1 MQGRITDESLKKRVR
16 NYLLVML
23 SRKGIDFAELCRV
36 HNEDYNN
43 LYSRAMNQSGIDLEH
58 INNVLKL
65 ANYTHRVDFINGD
78 FCEVYK
84 SKL

>member
-1 MQGRITDESLKKRVR
+1 MPGRITDESLKKRVR

-58 INNVLKL
+58 INYVLKL
-65 ANYTHRVDFINGD
+65 AKYTHRVDFINGD

>member
-1 MQGRITDESLKKRVR
+1 MQGRITDESLKRRVR

-36 HNEDYNN
+36 HDEDYNN

-58 INNVLKL
+58 SNNVLKL
-65 ANYTHRVDFINGD
+65 ANYTHRVDFINGN

>member
-1 MQGRITDESLKKRVR
+1 MQGRITDESLKRRVR
-16 NYLLVML
+16 NYLLIML

-58 INNVLKL
+58 INHVLKL
-65 ANYTHRVDFINGD
+65 ANYKHHVDFINGD

>member
-1 MQGRITDESLKKRVR
+1 MQGRITDESLKRRVR

-43 LYSRAMNQSGIDLEH
+43 LYSRAMNQAGIDLEH
-58 INNVLKL
+58 INYVLKL
-65 ANYTHRVDFINGD
+65 ANYTHRVDFIDGN

>member
-1 MQGRITDESLKKRVR
+1 MQGRITDESLKRRVR
-16 NYLLVML
+16 NYLLIML

-43 LYSRAMNQSGIDLEH
+43 LYSRAMNYAGIDLEH
-58 INNVLKL
+58 INYVLKL
-65 ANYTHRVDFINGD
+65 AKYTHRVDFINGD
-78 FCEVYK
+78 FCEESK